1 VYHGFVGTDGNVCA
15 DCHGS
20 SPGVGGINKILQAAG
35 TVDSQGIPSV
45 ISGQI
50 RTNAQM
56 TQFSGL
62 SSQDIADL
70 AAYINASKWGKPLQ

>member
-1 VYHGFVGTDGNVCA
+1 MGTAGNVCA

-45 ISGQI
+45 ISNQI
-50 RTNAQM
+50 ATYAQM
-56 TQFSGL
+56 KQFSGL
-62 SSQDIADL
+62 SGQDIADI
-70 AAYINASKWGKPLQ
+70 AAYVNASKWGKPLQ